1 MRLQFDELKFYE
13 IRTLSVLAKQNPFS
27 TCFTRPGEIPY
38 LLPDSREPADARVE
52 PQRLI
57 ERFLSNRCVGQIVGP
72 HGCGKTTLC
81 HLIADELSDR
91 FATVDYVAIRSA
103 SDVQTMRYGSSSA
116 VDSRL
121 ATGTKLTIIDGA
133 ERVSLLQQ
141 RMIVSNLTGRRGFDP
156 NRTDSNPDGLLFT
169 SHRRLKFIPVLFS
182 IVPSV
187 STFARV
193 ANYLDPTLEMTEDQ
207 LANLFEQSD
216 GNIREAIMLLY
227 DRHESLRV
235 GGC

>member
-1 MRLQFDELKFYE
+1 M
-13 IRTLSVLAKQNPFS
+13 SALAKPNPFS

-38 LLPDSREPADARVE
+38 LLPDPREPGEARFE

-57 ERFLSNRCVGQIVGP
+57 ERFVSKRCVGQIVGP

-81 HLIADELSDR
+81 HLIADELGDR

-207 LANLFEQSD
+207 LANLFEQAD